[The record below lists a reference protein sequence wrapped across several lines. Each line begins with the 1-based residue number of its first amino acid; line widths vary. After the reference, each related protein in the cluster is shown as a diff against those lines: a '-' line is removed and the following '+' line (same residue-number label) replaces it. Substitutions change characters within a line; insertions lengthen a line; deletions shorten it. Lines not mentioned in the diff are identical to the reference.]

1 MQPLVFIKRLCGI
14 FVITVSLNTANAE
27 MPMNIHDLDHFQ
39 IDCSKKQQQVE
50 FLQSL
55 RSTSDQRAGARLE
68 TLLTPWR
75 WFTDPEGANRVY
87 HVGKGNYNWLINQ
100 ILWSLEN
107 NCY

>member
-14 FVITVSLNTANAE
+14 FVIIASLNTANAE
-27 MPMNIHDLDHFQ
+27 MPMNLHDLDTMQ
-39 IDCSKKQQQVE
+39 LDCSKKKEQIE

-75 WFTDPEGANRVY
+75 MFTDPEGRERVE
-87 HVGKGNYNWLINQ
+87 HVGKGSYNWIINQ
-100 ILWSLEN
+100 HLWTLKN

>member
-14 FVITVSLNTANAE
+14 FVIIVSLNTANAE
-27 MPMNIHDLDHFQ
+27 MPMNHYDLDHFV

-55 RSTSDQRAGARLE
+55 RSSSDQRAGARLE

>member
-14 FVITVSLNTANAE
+14 FVIIASLNTANAE

-55 RSTSDQRAGARLE
+55 RSTSDQRAGARLQSF
-68 TLLTPWR
+68 LTPWR
-75 WFTDPEGANRVY
+75 WFTDPEGQARVH
-87 HVGKGNYNWLINQ
+87 HVGKGSYNWIIDQ
-100 ILWSLEN
+100 ALWELRN

>member
-14 FVITVSLNTANAE
+14 FVIIASLNTANAE
-27 MPMNIHDLDHFQ
+27 VPMNIHDLDHFVV
-39 IDCSKKQQQVE
+39 DCSIKQQQVE

-55 RSTSDQRAGARLE
+55 RSTADQRAVAGLQ

-75 WFTDPEGANRVY
+75 WFTDPEGQDRVY
-87 HVGKGNYNWLINQ
+87 HVGKGSYNWIINQ
-100 ILWSLEN
+100 HLWTLKN